1 MRTSAFTDDAL
12 GTHDVV
18 SLQAALA
25 AGDVSPGELR
35 QAALERAEAV
45 KRLNAVVTWLDEP
58 APDRGPFAGIPS
70 FIKDNEDIAGYPTT
84 FGSRATPRTP
94 AAGPSRFV
102 RDWQQLGLDT
112 IGKSALPE
120 FGLTA
125 TTEPIAHGPTRNPW
139 DLAHSTGGSSGG
151 SAALVASGVVPL
163 AHANDGGGSIRI
175 PASCCGLVGLKPSR
189 GRLASAEAMDIMPVN
204 IVTQGVLTRTV
215 RDTVAFYRAM
225 AKVRPAADLPPIG
238 PTAEPSKL
246 RIGVITEGL
255 AGLSVHPEVRDSVVV
270 ASKLCESLGHDVESI
285 TNPFGETI
293 AHDFLRYWGMLA
305 FSLRRLGGQVFGSD
319 YAPSRMEPFS
329 KYLSDYF
336 TSIAPRMPG
345 AIHRLRRFSLEHDQ
359 ILDTYDI
366 LISPVLASPPVPI
379 GHLGPDLAPR
389 EHLIRLL
396 RSASFTA
403 VQNVSGAP
411 AISLPLGVSSDG
423 LPIGIQFASGYGRE
437 QVLLD
442 LAASIEQASPWLRID
457 QTPSTGQA

>member
-1 MRTSAFTDDAL
+1 M
-12 GTHDVV
+12 
-18 SLQAALA
+18 
-25 AGDVSPGELR
+25 
-35 QAALERAEAV
+35 
-45 KRLNAVVTWLDEP
+45 
-58 APDRGPFAGIPS
+58 
-70 FIKDNEDIAGYPTT
+70 
-84 FGSRATPRTP
+84 
-94 AAGPSRFV
+94 

-396 RSASFTA
+396 RYASFTA